1 MEFRNRIFGVLGIIL
16 GTWGIPFTSPAYAD
30 GMMSGSCPMCSAMGW
45 GGMILGGVL
54 AIAAIAAL
62 IALTVFLIR
71 RSRPPH
77 SGFRP

>member
-1 MEFRNRIFGVLGIIL
+1 MEFRNRIFGVLGIVL
-16 GTWGIPFTSPAYAD
+16 GTWATLFAPLGHAE

-54 AIAAIAAL
+54 ALAAIAAL